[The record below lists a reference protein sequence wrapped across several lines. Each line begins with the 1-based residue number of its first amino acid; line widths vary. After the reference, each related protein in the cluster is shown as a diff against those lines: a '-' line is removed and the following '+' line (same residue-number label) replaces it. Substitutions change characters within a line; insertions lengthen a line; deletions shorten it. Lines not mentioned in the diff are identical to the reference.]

1 MKFTVKQMMKI
12 STIFNDYMS
21 IESDED
27 LKKRKMQLIDYDAFK
42 NVFIDIQRNGKATTF
57 IESIAR
63 YFEKF
68 GFSVVLDEVN
78 YLIEV

>member
-1 MKFTVKQMMKI
+1 MKFTAKQMKKI

-21 IESDED
+21 IESDKD
-27 LKKRKMQLIDYDAFK
+27 LKKRKMQLVDYNAFK
-42 NVFIDIQRNGKATTF
+42 DVFMDIQRNGKTTTF
-57 IESIAR
+57 IENVAR

-68 GFSVVLDEVN
+68 GFSVMLDEVN

>member
-1 MKFTVKQMMKI
+1 MKFTAKQMKKI

-21 IESDED
+21 IESDKD
-27 LKKRKMQLIDYDAFK
+27 LKKRKMQLIDYNAFK
-42 NVFIDIQRNGKATTF
+42 DVFMDIQRNGKTTTF
-57 IESIAR
+57 IENVAR

-68 GFSVVLDEVN
+68 GFSVMLDEVN

>member
-1 MKFTVKQMMKI
+1 MKFTAKQIKKI
-12 STIFNDYMS
+12 SAIFNDYMS
-21 IESDED
+21 IESDKD
-27 LKKRKMQLIDYDAFK
+27 LKKRKMQLIDYNAFK
-42 NVFIDIQRNGKATTF
+42 DVFMDIQRNGKTTTF
-57 IESIAR
+57 IENVAR

>member
-1 MKFTVKQMMKI
+1 MKFTAKQMKKI

-21 IESDED
+21 IESDKD
-27 LKKRKMQLIDYDAFK
+27 LKKRKMQLVDYNAFK
-42 NVFIDIQRNGKATTF
+42 DVFMDIQRNGKTTTF
-57 IESIAR
+57 IENVAR